1 MNKNQNYL
9 QSWLI
14 DELTKVKIE
23 IHKLK
28 FSDSDENKYGLE
40 TPQWQINGV
49 YDGLLFRRDWLQI
62 QIDELSKQ
70 LNK

>member
-1 MNKNQNYL
+1 M
-9 QSWLI
+9 
-14 DELTKVKIE
+14 T

-40 TPQWQINGV
+40 QPQWQTNGV

-62 QIDELSKQ
+62 QIDELSK
-70 LNK
+70 

>member
-1 MNKNQNYL
+1 MNTNQSYL
-9 QSWLI
+9 KEFLI
-14 DELTKVKIE
+14 NQLTEVKME

-49 YDGLLFRRDWLQI
+49 YDGLVFRRDWLQI
-62 QIDELSKQ
+62 QIDEL
-70 LNK
+70 NK